1 MGSTSG
7 CQTAINICP
16 VCNQKI
22 QDSLLH
28 IGQNVPVMSVEE
40 NIKHLEGQKAIL
52 EFDINSH
59 KSNIENLTIIQNDI
73 RDKLATLRRLA
84 QTIRSDLFSTETEW
98 SETIVHK
105 LVDIETQIRKYNQVK
120 SQISKKMDGIMALSA
135 RWRDYKEEV
144 AKLPRNSISDLDIK
158 RIKAFKRNFIANLQK
173 YNCKS
178 VLDFNAIDIPI
189 ETCLPMI
196 DGFDMKFDSSAS
208 DNIRIIWSFTMA
220 LLQTSIENNGNH
232 PGVIIFD
239 EPAQHSI
246 VTSDM
251 DSLIKSVLEL
261 NGSSQVIMGITLN
274 NEELEKTIKKLQG
287 ETANIIEIGERAFT
301 LFNADV

>member
-1 MGSTSG
+1 M
-7 CQTAINICP
+7 
-16 VCNQKI
+16 
-22 QDSLLH
+22 
-28 IGQNVPVMSVEE
+28 
-40 NIKHLEGQKAIL
+40 
-52 EFDINSH
+52 
-59 KSNIENLTIIQNDI
+59 
-73 RDKLATLRRLA
+73 
-84 QTIRSDLFSTETEW
+84 
-98 SETIVHK
+98 
-105 LVDIETQIRKYNQVK
+105 
-120 SQISKKMDGIMALSA
+120 
-135 RWRDYKEEV
+135 
-144 AKLPRNSISDLDIK
+144 
-158 RIKAFKRNFIANLQK
+158 
-173 YNCKS
+173 
-178 VLDFNAIDIPI
+178 DFNAIDIPI

-261 NGSSQVIMGITLN
+261 NESSQVIMGITLN

-287 ETANIIEIGERAFT
+287 ETVNIIEIGERAFT